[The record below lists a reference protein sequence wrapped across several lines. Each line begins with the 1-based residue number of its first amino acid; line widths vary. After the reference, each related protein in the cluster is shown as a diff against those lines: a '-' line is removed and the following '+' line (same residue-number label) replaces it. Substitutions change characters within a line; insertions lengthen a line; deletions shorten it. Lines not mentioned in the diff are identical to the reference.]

1 MRDIEFPGSLVGL
14 HAGPRLKADVH
25 ESAGTVLCVLNGD
38 LDLHTR
44 SIVQT
49 VVNDALTRPPPV
61 LCIDMGGVHFCDSAG
76 LALLLSLRAECK
88 RHGGTLALVA
98 PSARVSRLLELT
110 DAAALFPTYA
120 DWRAATAG
128 PPSLELK
135 PRGLE
140 HAQHRRVGRA
150 P

>member
-1 MRDIEFPGSLVGL
+1 MRDVEFPTSLAGL

-25 ESAGTVLCVLNGD
+25 ETAGTVLCLLNGD

-49 VVNDALTRPPPV
+49 AVNDALTRPPPV
-61 LCIDMGGVHFCDSAG
+61 LCIDMAGVHFCDSAG
-76 LALLLSLRAECK
+76 LALLLSLRAQCHS
-88 RHGGTLALVA
+88 RGGTLALVA
-98 PSARVSRLLELT
+98 PSARVRRLLELT
-110 DAAALFPTYA
+110 DAASLFPVYP
-120 DWRAATAG
+120 DWQAASAGTA
-128 PPSLELK
+128 SLDLN

-140 HAQHRRVGRA
+140 HGRTGRA